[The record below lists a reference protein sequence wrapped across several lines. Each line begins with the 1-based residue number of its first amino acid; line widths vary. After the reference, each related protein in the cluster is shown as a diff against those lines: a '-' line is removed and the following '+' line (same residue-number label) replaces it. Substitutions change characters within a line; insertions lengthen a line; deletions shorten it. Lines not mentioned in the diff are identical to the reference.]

1 MYGVSADLTEYFR
14 EIDPKKRL
22 VILDSLPESGAV
34 DFVRE
39 VYNDRYS
46 DHEGKGRKNID
57 WWLWRCI
64 CLQILYGRGRFLR
77 KFRDKEV
84 TAIIS
89 ELRMNDTDES
99 HRAVLYHEYR
109 NTARRYLS
117 TCKSGDYASGFMGF
131 RKASDEEKIIKACAD
146 IWQMSGGIAHSSG
159 NDSAM
164 LLWVEAFRDE
174 LMNYDDICREEYKK
188 LREEDS

>member
-1 MYGVSADLTEYFR
+1 MYEIDSNYSEYFR

-22 VILDSLPESGAV
+22 VILDSLSESGGV

-46 DHEGKGRKNID
+46 DHENKGRKNID

-64 CLQILYGRGRFLR
+64 CLQLLYGRGGFFRR
-77 KFRDKEV
+77 FRDREV

-99 HRAVLYHEYR
+99 HRAYLYHEYR

-117 TCKSGDYASGFMGF
+117 TCKSGDYASSFMGF
-131 RKASDEEKIIKACAD
+131 RKASDEDKIIKACAD
-146 IWQMSGGIAHSSG
+146 IWQMSGGIARSSG
-159 NDSAM
+159 NESAM
-164 LLWVEAFRDE
+164 NLWAEAFRDE
-174 LMNYDDICREEYKK
+174 ILNYDDICREEYER
-188 LREEDS
+188 LSREE

>member
-1 MYGVSADLTEYFR
+1 MYEVSADLTEYFR

-22 VILDSLPESGAV
+22 VILDSLPESGAA
-34 DFVRE
+34 DFARE

-46 DHEGKGRKNID
+46 DHENKGRKNID

-146 IWQMSGGIAHSSG
+146 IWQMSGGIAKSSG

-174 LMNYDDICREEYKK
+174 LMNYDDICRDEYEK

>member
-64 CLQILYGRGRFLR
+64 CLQILYGRGRFLL